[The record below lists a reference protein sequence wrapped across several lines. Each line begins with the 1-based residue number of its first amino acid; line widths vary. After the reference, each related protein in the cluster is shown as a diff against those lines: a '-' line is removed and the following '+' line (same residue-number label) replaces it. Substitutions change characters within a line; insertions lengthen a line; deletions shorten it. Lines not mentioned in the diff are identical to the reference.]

1 MTRLAGRVAI
11 ITGAAG
17 GIGAE
22 FARGLAAEGA
32 KVTLADIKPPD
43 TAVGRILQAGGEA
56 IGVVAD
62 VTKPDEI
69 AGMVATTL
77 DTFGGLDILVN
88 NAAVFSSLAQKPLWD
103 VADDEWEMIM
113 RVNTLGPQICCKAVL
128 PHMMEKRYG
137 KIINIT
143 SGVAFKGAPGM
154 TAYAASKGAVLVYT
168 RSVAREVGDYN
179 ICVNAIA
186 PGFTESE
193 GVVANKTMSQSLKD
207 MQVRVRAFKRVMQ
220 VSDLTGTLVY
230 LASSDSDFVTG
241 QTILVDGGA
250 INH

>member
-1 MTRLAGRVAI
+1 MRRLNGRVAI
-11 ITGAAG
+11 ITGAAR

-22 FARGLAAEGA
+22 FACGLAAEGA
-32 KVTLADIKPPD
+32 KVTLADINPPD
-43 TAVGRILQAGGEA
+43 HVVEKIKQNGGSA
-56 IGVVAD
+56 IGLVAD
-62 VTKPDEI
+62 VGQADQV
-69 AGMVATTL
+69 AAMVTATI
-77 DTFGGLDILVN
+77 DAFGGVDILVN
-88 NAAVFSSLAQKPLWD
+88 NAAIFSSLEQKPFWEVPD
-103 VADDEWEMIM
+103 EEWELIM
-113 RVNTLGPQICCKAVL
+113 RINTLGPQICTKAVV
-128 PHMMEKRYG
+128 PHMMEKKYG
-137 KIINIT
+137 KIINIS

-168 RSVAREVGDYN
+168 RSVARELGDYN

-193 GVVANKTMSQSLKD
+193 GVIANQSMSQALKD
-207 MQVRVRAFKRVMQ
+207 MQVQMRAFKRVMQ
-220 VSDLTGTLVY
+220 VSDLTGTLIY